1 MALSLRQSEILDLAR
16 AEGRVMVE
24 ELAAR
29 FGVTLQTIRRDLTEL
44 ADIGRLERV
53 HGGAVLRAGVANIG
67 YAERRQMNAEA
78 KAAIARAC
86 AARIPDNSSLF
97 LNIGTTTEAVALALL
112 AHQNLTVVTNNMNV
126 ANILTQSESC
136 DVIVAGG
143 VLRRSDGGLVG
154 DLTKEAIETFKVD
167 FAIIGTSGLDAD
179 GDLLDFD
186 SQEVRV
192 SRAIIRQARRTFL
205 VSDHSKLTRSA
216 PVKVASLADIHTLF
230 TDRKLPAELAAKC
243 AEWGTAVVV
252 SPT

>member
-1 MALSLRQSEILDLAR
+1 MVGPRPRLREPVRRRSP
-16 AEGRVMVE
+16 
-24 ELAAR
+24 
-29 FGVTLQTIRRDLTEL
+29 TI
-44 ADIGRLERV
+44 
-53 HGGAVLRAGVANIG
+53 
-67 YAERRQMNAEA
+67 
-78 KAAIARAC
+78 
-86 AARIPDNSSLF
+86 PLF
-97 LNIGTTTEAVALALL
+97 LNVGTTTEAVLQALL
-112 AHQNLTVVTNNMNV
+112 IHQNLTVVTNNMNF
-126 ANILTQSESC
+126 ANILTQSENC

-167 FAIIGTSGLDAD
+167 FAIIATSGLDSD

-230 TDRKLPAELAAKC
+230 TDRRLPTDLAAKC
-243 AEWGTAVVV
+243 AAWGTSVVV
-252 SPT
+252 SSARKTANPNKNENVCITYGKRMVLRQT